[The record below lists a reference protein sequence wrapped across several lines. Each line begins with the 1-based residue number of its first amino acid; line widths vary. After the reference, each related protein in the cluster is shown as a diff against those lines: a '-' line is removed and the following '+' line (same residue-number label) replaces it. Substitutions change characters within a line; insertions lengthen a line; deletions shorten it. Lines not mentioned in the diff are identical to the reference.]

1 LRATRSK
8 LCCNQV
14 ISLLQAEYNKPKEL
28 KDVQFDFF
36 NTRDAQLTRKGL
48 EAFVTML
55 EYNLGMV

>member
-1 LRATRSK
+1 

-14 ISLLQAEYNKPKEL
+14 ISLLQAEHNKPEHL

-55 EYNLGMV
+55 EYNLGMI